1 MKHRKIISILLSLL
15 LVTTPL
21 MARNHKDIENI
32 GNRQINGRIFRIFPN
47 FTSLESEAR
56 MGAEYAAF
64 IENNAPIENDP
75 ELNEYITA
83 LTNKIVKASDAKQPI
98 KVKIIRDDTI
108 NAFAL
113 PGGYLYVHT
122 GLIEAVESE
131 AELAG
136 VLAHEMAHV
145 FARHSTEMATKG
157 QLIQYSTIPL
167 MFVLGGSWKEYL
179 LYQGIGFGLSM
190 LVLGISR
197 GSEIEADQLGAQYLW
212 NAGYDPMAFVDF
224 FKRLEEEKGNHIGF
238 FSTHPPFDDRARKVV
253 EEIAFFP
260 VKDERQLTSGA
271 FTDMQQIL
279 ADWRE
284 AENSVV
290 SDNPDRPT
298 LRRRRDGKIEKTEPE
313 PLETKE
319 TTDEN

>member
-32 GNRQINGRIFRIFPN
+32 GNRQINGRVFRIFPN

-83 LTNKIVKASDAKQPI
+83 LTNKIVKYSDAKQPI

-136 VLAHEMAHV
+136 VLAHEISHV
-145 FARHSTEMATKG
+145 IARHSTEMATKG

-197 GSEIEADQLGAQYLW
+197 GAEIEADQLGAQYLW

-238 FSTHPPFDDRARKVV
+238 FSTHPPFDDRARKVI

-298 LRRRRDGKIEKTEPE
+298 LRRKRNGKIEKTEPE
-313 PLETKE
+313 PLETEE

>member
-1 MKHRKIISILLSLL
+1 MYHKILSLL
-15 LVTTPL
+15 LCFTLVTVPV

-32 GNRQINGRIFRIFPN
+32 GNRKINGRIFRIFPN
-47 FTSLESEAR
+47 FTTLESEAR
-56 MGAEYAAF
+56 MGQEYAQF
-64 IENNAPIENDP
+64 IENNAPIENDA
-75 ELNEYITA
+75 ELNKY
-83 LTNKIVKASDAKQPI
+83 LTELTDKIVRASDAKQPI
-98 KVKIIRDDTI
+98 KVKIIRDETI

-122 GLIEAVESE
+122 GLMEAVESE

-136 VLAHEMAHV
+136 VMAHEISHV
-145 FARHSTEMATKG
+145 IARHSTEMATKG
-157 QLIQYSTIPL
+157 QVIQFSTLPL
-167 MFVLGGSWKEYL
+167 LFILGGGFKDYMI
-179 LYQGIGFGLSM
+179 YQGIGFGLSL

-197 GSEIEADQLGAQYLW
+197 GAEIEADQLGAQYLW

-238 FSTHPPFDDRARKVV
+238 FSTHPPFDDRARKVT

-260 VKDERQLTSGA
+260 VKDERQLTSGD
-271 FTDMQQIL
+271 FVIMQKTL
-279 ADWRE
+279 ADWKE
-284 AENSVV
+284 QENEVKE
-290 SDNPDRPT
+290 NPDRPT

-313 PLETKE
+313 PLETEE

>member
-1 MKHRKIISILLSLL
+1 VLCLSLATAP
-15 LVTTPL
+15 V

-32 GNRQINGRIFRIFPN
+32 GNRNVNGKVFRIFPN

-56 MGAEYAAF
+56 MGAEYAIF
-64 IENNAPIENDP
+64 IENNAPIENDA
-75 ELNEYITA
+75 ELNKY
-83 LTNKIVKASDAKQPI
+83 LTELTDKIVRASDAKQPI

-122 GLIEAVESE
+122 GLMEAVESE

-136 VLAHEMAHV
+136 VMAHEISHV
-145 FARHSTEMATKG
+145 IARHSTEMATKG
-157 QLIQYSTIPL
+157 QLIQFSTLPL
-167 MFVLGGSWKEYL
+167 LFILGGGFKDYMI
-179 LYQGIGFGLSM
+179 YQGIGFGLSL

-197 GSEIEADQLGAQYLW
+197 GAEIEADQLGAQYLW

-224 FKRLEEEKGNHIGF
+224 FERLEEEKGNHIGF
-238 FSTHPPFDDRARKVV
+238 FSTHPPFDDRARKVTK
-253 EEIAFFP
+253 EISFFP
-260 VKDERQLTSGA
+260 VKDERQITSGD
-271 FTDMQQIL
+271 FTIMQKTL
-279 ADWRE
+279 ADWKE
-284 AENSVV
+284 QEKGP

-313 PLETKE
+313 PLETEE